1 MRLQGLVR
9 LAVEGQGRVPGL
21 GLRVSSFQ
29 GLEAKVD
36 SKLEHGRRMQ
46 GFSRFYTEGMRMM
59 MFQPSGI

>member
-29 GLEAKVD
+29 GLEA
-36 SKLEHGRRMQ
+36 Q
-46 GFSRFYTEGMRMM
+46 SRFQVGTWKKDAR
-59 MFQPSGI
+59 IL